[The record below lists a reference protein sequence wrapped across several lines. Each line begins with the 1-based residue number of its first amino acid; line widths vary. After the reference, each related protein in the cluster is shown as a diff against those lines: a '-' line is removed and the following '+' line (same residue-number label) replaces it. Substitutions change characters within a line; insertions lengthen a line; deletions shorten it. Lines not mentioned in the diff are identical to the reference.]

1 MRSRVYPA
9 SVHVDAAV
17 LHVIA
22 DNAITDA
29 ANALM
34 GGDEDA
40 ANTALGRAQ
49 MALALCSG
57 FADEAELDRQ
67 LDGALDYARDRVRC
81 TESEEN

>member
-17 LHVIA
+17 LQIIA

-29 ANALM
+29 GNALM
-34 GGDEDA
+34 DGDGDG
-40 ANTALGRAQ
+40 ANVALGRAQ

-57 FADEAELDRQ
+57 FADETELDRQ
-67 LDGALDYARDRVRC
+67 LDSALDYARDCVRC
-81 TESEEN
+81 CEDEED